1 MIPAFRRSVIL
12 AAIVLSFAGCQDPR
26 GPVSINSDDPDLKIQ
41 AMKQDVTHCNRA
53 DIPKLVSSLQSDD
66 PAIRFYAVQAL
77 RRITNDDFGYRFYED
92 DDQRAPAT
100 ARWQA
105 WLKQQT
111 RQ

>member
-1 MIPAFRRSVIL
+1 ML
-12 AAIVLSFAGCQDPR
+12 CIVTGCQDPR

-41 AMKQDVTHCNRA
+41 AIKQDAIHENRA
-53 DIPKLVSSLQSDD
+53 DSPRLVAALQSDD
-66 PAIRFYAVQAL
+66 AAIRFYAIQAL
-77 RRITNDDFGYRFYED
+77 RRITHDDFGYRFYED

-105 WLKQQT
+105 WLKQQV